1 MTQEQFYTFENEA
14 SLPKL
19 PVPLLVSTTQQLLA
33 SLKPLLPQNEYA
45 TVVDEAT
52 EFVEMILLI

>member
-45 TVVDEAT
+45 TVVDEADRKS
-52 EFVEMILLI
+52 VV